1 MRRAS
6 SFAVVLL
13 TAVAF
18 ATPVLAERQANQ
30 EPVRPGPG
38 ITSPKLVQQ
47 VPPVYPPS
55 ELGRKISGEVALEA
69 IIGVSGIPTA
79 IRVTRS
85 FSTAFDAAAV
95 DAARQWRFTPG
106 LDAAGR
112 AVPVIVS
119 LVVTFK
125 PSDATGEDPEFLTAL
140 SPGNGISSPVL
151 IRHAEPKYTSV
162 AMQAKIEGIV
172 ELDVV
177 VRVDGTVGAVK
188 VVKSLDRQFGLD
200 GEAIKAAKLW
210 QFKPGTDR
218 AGTPVPVRVRLI
230 LEFRSS

>member
-1 MRRAS
+1 MRGAS

-18 ATPVLAERQANQ
+18 ATPGLAEGQANR

-47 VPPVYPPS
+47 VPPVYPPG
-55 ELGRKISGEVALEA
+55 ELARKISGDVALEA
-69 IIGVSGIPTA
+69 IIGVRGIPTA

-85 FSTAFDAAAV
+85 FGTAFDAAAV

-106 LDAAGR
+106 LDASGR

-119 LVVTFK
+119 LVLTFK
-125 PSDATGEDPEFLTAL
+125 PADGAGEDPEFLTAL
-140 SPGNGISSPVL
+140 PPGNGISSPVL
-151 IRHAEPKYTSV
+151 IRHAEPKYTSE
-162 AMQAKIEGIV
+162 AMQAKIQGTV
-172 ELDVV
+172 ELDAV

-200 GEAIKAAKLW
+200 DEAIKAARLW
-210 QFKPGTDR
+210 EFKPGMSR
-218 AGTPVPVRVRLI
+218 EGTPVPVRVRLI
-230 LEFRSS
+230 LEFRN